1 MNWNVIPKNKLIVGQ
16 YYRGG
21 CRNAE
26 VARWNGKYF
35 LYWRYKF
42 GDCFLE
48 EICHPEDDKHYDV
61 FYAQAIENNP
71 QKEIPI

>member
-1 MNWNVIPKNKLIVGQ
+1 MNWNVIPKNELIVGQ
-16 YYRGG
+16 YYRGR

-26 VARWNGKYF
+26 VARWNGKCF

-42 GDCFLE
+42 GDYFLD
-48 EICHPEDDKHYDV
+48 EIRHPEDDKHYDV
-61 FYAQAIENNP
+61 FYAQTVENNP